1 MQTNTKSLL
10 TPKQQRLLVGLA
22 EGLTQREA
30 ALEAGVHPISACII
44 TKRPDFREALLQ
56 VRAEANARLA
66 ARLPALVDQALDV
79 LEMELRTPTER
90 RLRAAKITLD
100 LVSRLSMTPEVAPL
114 HAVDAVPIEVIVDPA
129 EL

>member
-10 TPKQQRLLVGLA
+10 TPKQQRLLSGLA

-100 LVSRLSMTPEVAPL
+100 LVSRLSTTPEASPL
-114 HAVDAVPIEVIVDPA
+114 HSVHAAPIEV
-129 EL
+129 

>member
-79 LEMELRTPTER
+79 IEVELRTPSER

-100 LVSRLSMTPEVAPL
+100 LAARLCNSPEATQL
-114 HAVDAVPIEVIVDPA
+114 QTAGIEPIEGTRIDT
-129 EL
+129 

>member
-114 HAVDAVPIEVIVDPA
+114 HAVNAVPIEV
-129 EL
+129 

>member
-1 MQTNTKSLL
+1 MTQTNTKTLL
-10 TPKQQRLLVGLA
+10 TAKQQRLLVGLA

-30 ALEAGVHPISACII
+30 AIEAGIHPISACII
-44 TKRPDFREALLQ
+44 TKRPDFREAMLQ

-79 LEMELRTPTER
+79 LELELRTPSER

-100 LVSRLSMTPEVAPL
+100 LAARLCNAPEAAPL
-114 HAVDAVPIEVIVDPA
+114 QTAGLQSIGGLE
-129 EL
+129 

>member
-44 TKRPDFREALLQ
+44 AKRSDFREALMQ

-66 ARLPALVDQALDV
+66 ARLPNLVDQALDV
-79 LEMELRTPTER
+79 LEMELRTPSER

-100 LVSRLSMTPEVAPL
+100 LASRLSMGPEVTPVN
-114 HAVDAVPIEVIVDPA
+114 AVDSVAIEVN
-129 EL
+129 

>member
-79 LEMELRTPTER
+79 LEVELMTPSER

-100 LVSRLSMTPEVAPL
+100 LATRLCNVPEAAPL
-114 HAVDAVPIEVIVDPA
+114 EALGPEPIEGTRIAP
-129 EL
+129 